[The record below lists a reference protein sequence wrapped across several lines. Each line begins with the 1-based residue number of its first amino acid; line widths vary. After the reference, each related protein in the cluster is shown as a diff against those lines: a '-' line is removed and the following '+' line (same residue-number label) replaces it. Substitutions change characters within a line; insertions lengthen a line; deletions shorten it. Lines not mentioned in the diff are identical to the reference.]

1 MTEEDADRRAVRTT
15 YDRIAPY
22 FSETRAHPW
31 PQITEF
37 LEGRTASV
45 GLDLGCGNGRHAE
58 PLADRCDRVVGL
70 DLSRSLLDIAG
81 ERAAER
87 GVEAGWV
94 QGDAATI
101 PLRAGTVDLA
111 LYVAAL
117 HHLPSREA
125 RRQSLNDLA
134 RVLAA
139 DGRALVSVWSV
150 THGRFDAESGFDTTV
165 DWTLPD
171 GETVPRYYHI
181 YDPEEFATDLG
192 ASALAVERTFTDS
205 GNCFAVVRGKGK
217 RTYQTTG

>member
-15 YDRIAPY
+15 YDRIAPH
-22 FSETRAHPW
+22 FSETRAYPW

-37 LEGRTASV
+37 LDGRDGGV

-70 DLSRSLLDIAG
+70 DLSRSLLAIADERAG
-81 ERAAER
+81 ERN
-87 GVEAGWV
+87 VEAAWL
-94 QGDAATI
+94 QGDAAAI

-117 HHLPSREA
+117 HHLPSRDA
-125 RRQSLNDLA
+125 RRESLNDLA

-139 DGRALVSVWSV
+139 GGRALVSVWSV
-150 THGRFDAESGFDTTV
+150 THEKFDAETGFDTTV

-171 GETVPRYYHI
+171 GKRVPRYYHI
-181 YDPEEFATDLG
+181 YDPEEFAADLD
-192 ASALAVERTFTDS
+192 ASALAVERTFTDG
-205 GNCFAVVRGKGK
+205 GNCFGVVRGEGK